1 MRDKAAGYVKAEKKA
16 GMAPFLIVL
25 LVVLAAY
32 WLYRQ
37 RTKPRASRQALK
49 PPPTANVLIAIEQS
63 KIESPHLEVL
73 QSDAHGDAEAT
84 RRRASDEAENVIE
97 LQRSPLEKEEIG
109 SDISNA
115 LNGVEAPASDQ
126 LHLVEPAFQTDP
138 TFAIS
143 GESPFTD
150 KQVGT
155 ETSQPDSHTV
165 HSAES
170 TANSSMTATVE
181 ITNNSRTVLA
191 EAGSGEPE
199 LTTASSIHV
208 FEEPNREPMEES
220 AAQQFLKSSENET
233 GRPAQRHRPPPTEAG
248 SGEPELTT
256 ASSIHVFEEPNREP
270 MEESAAQQFLK
281 SPENEAGRPAQR
293 YRPPTQKSPR
303 TASTRT
309 RSEEPNGKRS
319 SESALDIFVHLT
331 FDRSSFCTIGFL
343 PKLAPELGEEVDAM
357 SGKEAWRLLAQE
369 DWYQDIQPED
379 MGDRLRYGIE
389 LRAMSADQRPVR
401 WQLKGRDFC
410 VLAGHPRASGYL
422 STPRLL
428 LGRTDVVLCINEMA
442 SEVESVLAAAGCE
455 GYTKIGESLGVP
467 AGWVGFRG
475 VLPTKALSLD
485 SEVDQ
490 LYALKP
496 APDIEID
503 FEGGIRLRNSIWL
516 AGYPPQIKL
525 YGQTNSA
532 GRILIDGKEAEG
544 SAEGS
549 LIADGYDQVGDH
561 SVYCE
566 GQSRSRTYSVEAPPD
581 SWDRWTSYRF
591 ERASV
596 CGPLVQLES
605 KGVVS
610 KPITIPMSNP
620 VLVGSEPGQI
630 FQCSARS
637 VGRWRGFVPF
647 DVVWALPAQ
656 PFTSDKRTARIIQF
670 ADKPIAPV
678 NLETKRAVSWCN
690 AILDASRKGLRIES
704 DYSDSSVRWREYR
717 NAARKLQRT
726 RR

>member
-1 MRDKAAGYVKAEKKA
+1 LRDKAAGYVKAEKKA

-220 AAQQFLKSSENET
+220 AAQQFLKSS
-233 GRPAQRHRPPPTEAG
+233 
-248 SGEPELTT
+248 
-256 ASSIHVFEEPNREP
+256 
-270 MEESAAQQFLK
+270 
-281 SPENEAGRPAQR
+281 ENEAGRPAQR

>member
-1 MRDKAAGYVKAEKKA
+1 
-16 GMAPFLIVL
+16 MAPFLIVL

-191 EAGSGEPE
+191 
-199 LTTASSIHV
+199 
-208 FEEPNREPMEES
+208 
-220 AAQQFLKSSENET
+220 
-233 GRPAQRHRPPPTEAG
+233 EAG

>member
-1 MRDKAAGYVKAEKKA
+1 
-16 GMAPFLIVL
+16 MARFLIVL
-25 LVVLAAY
+25 VIVPAVY

-37 RTKPRASRQALK
+37 TAKPRGSRQILE
-49 PPPTANVLIAIEQS
+49 PPPTADVPIAVEKSQIELPQ
-63 KIESPHLEVL
+63 LEVL
-73 QSDAHGDAEAT
+73 QSDGAGGAEAT
-84 RRRASDEAENVIE
+84 RRSASDEAVNVID
-97 LQRSPLEKEEIG
+97 LQQPPLETEEIELG
-109 SDISNA
+109 ISSRSD
-115 LNGVEAPASDQ
+115 GVKATASDGSYP
-126 LHLVEPAFQTDP
+126 VEPAGQTGLGS
-138 TFAIS
+138 AIS
-143 GESPFTD
+143 SEGPFTD
-150 KQVGT
+150 EQVAIAI
-155 ETSQPDSHTV
+155 SQPDSHTV
-165 HSAES
+165 HSAEGI
-170 TANSSMTATVE
+170 ATFSIPAPVE
-181 ITNNSRTVLA
+181 ITDNLPMAVTDTQSSEQGLITDVPIGVL
-191 EAGSGEPE
+191 
-199 LTTASSIHV
+199 
-208 FEEPNREPMEES
+208 EEPNREMTQGTT
-220 AAQQFLKSSENET
+220 AQHFVKLPENET
-233 GRPAQRHRPPPTEAG
+233 
-248 SGEPELTT
+248 
-256 ASSIHVFEEPNREP
+256 
-270 MEESAAQQFLK
+270 
-281 SPENEAGRPAQR
+281 GRPAQR

-379 MGDRLRYGIE
+379 MGERLRYGIE

-532 GRILIDGKEAEG
+532 GRILIDGKEAER
-544 SAEGS
+544 SADGS

-717 NAARKLQRT
+717 NAARKLQRA

>member
-1 MRDKAAGYVKAEKKA
+1 LRDKAAGYVKAEKKA

-191 EAGSGEPE
+191 
-199 LTTASSIHV
+199 
-208 FEEPNREPMEES
+208 
-220 AAQQFLKSSENET
+220 
-233 GRPAQRHRPPPTEAG
+233 EAG

>member
-220 AAQQFLKSSENET
+220 AAQQFLKS
-233 GRPAQRHRPPPTEAG
+233 
-248 SGEPELTT
+248 
-256 ASSIHVFEEPNREP
+256 
-270 MEESAAQQFLK
+270 
-281 SPENEAGRPAQR
+281 PENEAGRPAQR

-410 VLAGHPRASGYL
+410 VLAGHPRARGYL

>member
-1 MRDKAAGYVKAEKKA
+1 LRDKAAGYVKAEKKA

-126 LHLVEPAFQTDP
+126 LHLVEPAFQTDL

-191 EAGSGEPE
+191 
-199 LTTASSIHV
+199 
-208 FEEPNREPMEES
+208 
-220 AAQQFLKSSENET
+220 
-233 GRPAQRHRPPPTEAG
+233 EAG

-620 VLVGSEPGQI
+620 VLIGSEPGQI

>member
-1 MRDKAAGYVKAEKKA
+1 
-16 GMAPFLIVL
+16 
-25 LVVLAAY
+25 
-32 WLYRQ
+32 
-37 RTKPRASRQALK
+37 
-49 PPPTANVLIAIEQS
+49 
-63 KIESPHLEVL
+63 
-73 QSDAHGDAEAT
+73 
-84 RRRASDEAENVIE
+84 
-97 LQRSPLEKEEIG
+97 
-109 SDISNA
+109 
-115 LNGVEAPASDQ
+115 
-126 LHLVEPAFQTDP
+126 
-138 TFAIS
+138 
-143 GESPFTD
+143 
-150 KQVGT
+150 
-155 ETSQPDSHTV
+155 
-165 HSAES
+165 
-170 TANSSMTATVE
+170 MTATVE

-191 EAGSGEPE
+191 
-199 LTTASSIHV
+199 
-208 FEEPNREPMEES
+208 
-220 AAQQFLKSSENET
+220 
-233 GRPAQRHRPPPTEAG
+233 EAG

>member
-126 LHLVEPAFQTDP
+126 LHLVEPAFQTDL

-191 EAGSGEPE
+191 
-199 LTTASSIHV
+199 
-208 FEEPNREPMEES
+208 
-220 AAQQFLKSSENET
+220 
-233 GRPAQRHRPPPTEAG
+233 EAG

>member
-126 LHLVEPAFQTDP
+126 LHLVEPAFQTEL

-191 EAGSGEPE
+191 
-199 LTTASSIHV
+199 
-208 FEEPNREPMEES
+208 
-220 AAQQFLKSSENET
+220 
-233 GRPAQRHRPPPTEAG
+233 EAG

>member
-1 MRDKAAGYVKAEKKA
+1 
-16 GMAPFLIVL
+16 MAPFLIVL

-126 LHLVEPAFQTDP
+126 LHLVEPAFQTDL

-191 EAGSGEPE
+191 
-199 LTTASSIHV
+199 
-208 FEEPNREPMEES
+208 
-220 AAQQFLKSSENET
+220 
-233 GRPAQRHRPPPTEAG
+233 EAG

>member
-1 MRDKAAGYVKAEKKA
+1 LRDKAAGYVKAEKKA

-233 GRPAQRHRPPPTEAG
+233 
-248 SGEPELTT
+248 
-256 ASSIHVFEEPNREP
+256 
-270 MEESAAQQFLK
+270 
-281 SPENEAGRPAQR
+281 GRPAQR

>member
-1 MRDKAAGYVKAEKKA
+1 LRDKAAGYVKAEKKA

-170 TANSSMTATVE
+170 TANSSITATVE

-191 EAGSGEPE
+191 
-199 LTTASSIHV
+199 
-208 FEEPNREPMEES
+208 
-220 AAQQFLKSSENET
+220 
-233 GRPAQRHRPPPTEAG
+233 EAG

>member
-1 MRDKAAGYVKAEKKA
+1 LRDKAAGYVKAEKKA

-126 LHLVEPAFQTDP
+126 LHLVEPAFQTEL

-181 ITNNSRTVLA
+181 ITNNPRTV
-191 EAGSGEPE
+191 
-199 LTTASSIHV
+199 
-208 FEEPNREPMEES
+208 
-220 AAQQFLKSSENET
+220 
-233 GRPAQRHRPPPTEAG
+233 PTEAG

-270 MEESAAQQFLK
+270 MEESGAQQFLK

-532 GRILIDGKEAEG
+532 GRILIDGKEAER
-544 SAEGS
+544 SADGS

-581 SWDRWTSYRF
+581 SWDRWTSYRL
-591 ERASV
+591 ERDSV

-678 NLETKRAVSWCN
+678 NLETKRTVSWCN

-717 NAARKLQRT
+717 NAARKLQRA